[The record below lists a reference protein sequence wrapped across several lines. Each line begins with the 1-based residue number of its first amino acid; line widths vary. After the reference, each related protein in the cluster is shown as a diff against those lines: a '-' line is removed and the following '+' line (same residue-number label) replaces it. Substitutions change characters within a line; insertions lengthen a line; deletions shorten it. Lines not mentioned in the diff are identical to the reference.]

1 MSTKTLGTSA
11 TTSLTALPF
20 AQAGLAAADVA
31 TIANGVLN
39 DLVNGTP
46 VYPGAFS
53 SQGLLYIPNRGVLAV
68 LPGDYVAIDNKGWPV
83 LISAYSIANGAW
95 THS

>member
-1 MSTKTLGTSA
+1 MATKTLGTNA
-11 TTSLTALPF
+11 TNSLTAIVSS
-20 AQAGLAAADVA
+20 GSMAAADVA
-31 TIANGVLN
+31 AIANGIL
-39 DLVNGTP
+39 DDQITGTP
-46 VYPGAFS
+46 IYPGAFS
-53 SQGLLYIPNRGVLAV
+53 SVDILYIPNRGILKV

>member
-1 MSTKTLGTSA
+1 MATKTLGTNA

-20 AQAGLAAADVA
+20 ARGGLAAADVA
-31 TIANGVLN
+31 TITNGILN
-39 DLVNGTP
+39 DQVNGTP
-46 VYPGAFS
+46 IFPGAFS
-53 SQGLLYIPNRGVLAV
+53 SQGLLYIPNRGILQV